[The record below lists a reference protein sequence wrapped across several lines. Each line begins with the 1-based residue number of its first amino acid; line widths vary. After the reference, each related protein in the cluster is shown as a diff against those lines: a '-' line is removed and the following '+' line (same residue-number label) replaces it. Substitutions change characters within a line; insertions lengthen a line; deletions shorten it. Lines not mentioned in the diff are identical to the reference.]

1 MNIKQALKRKNKLV
15 KEINDTFKIVMTYNS
30 VSEGNERPYS
40 PKESLEVWKNLNN
53 ELIELKTGI
62 HRANAPV
69 YDKIFKLGELK
80 NQIKHLNSIDCTS
93 GVPPR
98 SRYDN
103 SDSPA
108 RVAEIS
114 IIERDKLVKDLEKE
128 IDNIQDFLDD
138 WNFKT
143 TI

>member
-1 MNIKQALKRKNKLV
+1 MNIKQALKRKTKLV
-15 KEINDTFKIVMTYNS
+15 KEINDTFGNVLAYNS
-30 VSEGNERPYS
+30 VSEGTERPYS
-40 PKESLEVWKNLNN
+40 PRISLELWKNLND
-53 ELIELKTGI
+53 ELIELKTAI

-69 YDKIFKLGELK
+69 YDKIFKLSELK
-80 NQIKHLNSIDCTS
+80 NQIKFLKNLDCTS

-98 SRYDN
+98 SRYDV

-114 IIERDKLVKDLEKE
+114 VVERDDLIKQYEKE
-128 IDNIQDFLDD
+128 IDTIQDFLDE

-143 TI
+143 II